1 MACLPAMLPRFRDG
15 LVLALLLTLNACAYR
30 HHTTPLQTVPNPPR
44 MSQDWPPGVYGLRLQ
59 SVEARQVKLSG
70 LAWDDDGTL
79 PDVFVRI
86 FIEGRQI
93 WQSEVV
99 PNDDT
104 PEWNVGLP
112 ANVVIPQDAHLRIEL
127 WDYDTPVSADPMGH
141 AERRGL
147 PNALPGTESRFVL
160 NTGAVVTLMTMA
172 PEPRKGVGVTV
183 ELQPDAM
190 KVLSVLPYSPAARA
204 GLKPGDRIVK
214 VGEAPVSQLSEDKAA
229 SELSLAVDRQ
239 HALGVTDAD
248 GKNPREV
255 KLDQGYVW
263 LVL

>member
-1 MACLPAMLPRFRDG
+1 MACLPAMLPRLRDG
-15 LVLALLLTLNACAYR
+15 LAIGWLVTLSACAYR

-44 MSQDWPPGVYGLRLQ
+44 MSQEWPPGVYGLRLQ
-59 SVEARQVKLSG
+59 SAEAHQVKLSG
-70 LAWDDDGTL
+70 LPWDDDGTP
-79 PDVFVRI
+79 PDAFVRI
-86 FIEGRQI
+86 FVESRLV

-99 PNDDT
+99 QDDDT
-104 PEWNVGLP
+104 PEWNQGLP

-172 PEPRKGVGVTV
+172 PEPRRGVGVSV

-204 GLKPGDRIVK
+204 GLKAGDRIVSIGHAK
-214 VGEAPVSQLSEDKAA
+214 VSELSEDKAA
-229 SELSLAVDRQ
+229 SELSLSVDRQ
-239 HALGVTDAD
+239 HVLGVTDAE
-248 GKNPREV
+248 GNNSREIT
-255 KLDQGYVW
+255 LDQGYVW